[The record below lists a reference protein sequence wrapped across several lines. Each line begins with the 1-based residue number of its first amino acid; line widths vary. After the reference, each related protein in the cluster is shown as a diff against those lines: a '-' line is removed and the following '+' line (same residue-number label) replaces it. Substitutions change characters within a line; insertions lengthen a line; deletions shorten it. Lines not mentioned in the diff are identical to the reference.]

1 MCPLEGLHYSGRH
14 EPSFTPGEISLRGDF
29 HHYQATEKSWAHNGP
44 VLSVPYLINLFSDN
58 SVNDSVLEHCHA
70 LLYTVFFWIM
80 ASSFTMIYW
89 LIYLFIIYFRILEKR
104 EQVSSCKFTAHKENR
119 RKWLFSDGPGWQ
131 ESAFGKS
138 STSFPVEPVH
148 KLITKG
154 NQVEGS
160 VYVCYE
166 GSWEQSQ
173 FCHLWRENSTYFF
186 KFYLFTPPVGANY
199 PLFPHQDVVPLIG
212 PCSVLWVQQ
221 HVLNSSPVLEEQS
234 NPWQTTAI
242 GNIPSVPST
251 GERAQPDHRDLLE
264 ETSQDRR
271 GKSRVWL
278 RGKLVF

>member
-1 MCPLEGLHYSGRH
+1 MCLLEGLHYSGRH

-44 VLSVPYLINLFSDN
+44 VLSVPYLINLFSEN
-58 SVNDSVLEHCHA
+58 SVKDSVLEHCHA

-119 RKWLFSDGPGWQ
+119 RELLFSDGPGWQ

-138 STSFPVEPVH
+138 STSLPVEPVH
-148 KLITKG
+148 KMITKG

-173 FCHLWRENSTYFF
+173 FCHLWRENSTFFF

-212 PCSVLWVQQ
+212 PSSRFVSPAACAEQQSSVGRAVKSLADHSNREPLQCPQHRWESPAWPQRPPGGNQPGQKGEVQGMTQ
-221 HVLNSSPVLEEQS
+221 
-234 NPWQTTAI
+234 
-242 GNIPSVPST
+242 
-251 GERAQPDHRDLLE
+251 R
-264 ETSQDRR
+264 
-271 GKSRVWL
+271 
-278 RGKLVF
+278 